1 MITPAS
7 GRTPRGVRG
16 LKCGAGGP
24 EVRRSKSHPSRGAW
38 IEMVLQ
44 LVPARRLVPSHP
56 SRGAWIEIFSPIRI
70 LLTSI
75 KSHPSRGAWM
85 EIGTHGK
92 GYGLPPVAPLAGCVD

>member
-1 MITPAS
+1 MKCEVGA
-7 GRTPRGVRG
+7 VRG
-16 LKCGAGGP
+16 IA
-24 EVRRSKSHPSRGAW
+24 VKSHPSRGAW

-75 KSHPSRGAWM
+75 KSHPSRGAWI